1 MPNTKPTHT
10 GLIRQYKSLAISY
23 IAQAKGY
30 EWCPHIFGGTE
41 HYEKDGKCFHG
52 PHIVTLD
59 ELKFF
64 ANLIDQEIKPEE
76 AAKKTL
82 EAEGLTRCK

>member
-1 MPNTKPTHT
+1 MSKIKPTHT

-30 EWCPHIFGGTE
+30 EWCPHMFGGTE

-52 PHIVTLD
+52 LDIVTLD

-64 ANLIDQEIKPEE
+64 ANLIDEEIKPEE
-76 AAKKTL
+76 AAVRVISRL
-82 EAEGLTRCK
+82 